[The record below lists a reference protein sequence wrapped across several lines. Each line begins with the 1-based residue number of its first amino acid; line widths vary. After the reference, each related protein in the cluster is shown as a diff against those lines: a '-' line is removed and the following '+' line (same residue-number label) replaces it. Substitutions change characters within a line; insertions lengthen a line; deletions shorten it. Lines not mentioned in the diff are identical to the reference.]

1 LDSDVSETPVNLREA
16 EGEVRATAYD
26 AARLVAAMPRLLL
39 EARRVAISVYH
50 GIHGRRR
57 AGPGEN
63 FWQYRRFVDGEP
75 ASRVDWRRSAR
86 DDLLFV
92 REREWEAA
100 HTIWIWPDCSPSMVF
115 TSSDKIQPKRD
126 RALILAFALGELL
139 VRGGERVGIPGIMR
153 PTASRAVID
162 RMADTLVHF
171 AGETQSL
178 PPPFHP
184 GSRDEVVI
192 LGDLWSPT
200 PQVTGLI
207 AALGANGAGGHVV
220 QIVDQAE
227 ETFPYSGRIEFEE
240 PEGAG
245 SITVGRA
252 EAWAADYIQRV
263 ALHRGEI
270 RAAAARCGWSFAIHR
285 TARPASELLLALHAR
300 MSASPG
306 ALPRMQAAAGLVEE
320 AAA

>member
-1 LDSDVSETPVNLREA
+1 MRDA
-16 EGEVRATAYD
+16 EVPVRANAYE
-26 AARLVAAMPRLLL
+26 AAQLVAAMPRLVL

-115 TSSDKIQPKRD
+115 ASADNLPPKRE
-126 RALILAFALGELL
+126 RALVLAFALGELL
-139 VRGGERVGIPGIMR
+139 VRGGERVGIPGVMR
-153 PTASRAVID
+153 PTASRAVIE
-162 RMADTLVHF
+162 RMADSIVHF
-171 AGETQSL
+171 AGEPQSL
-178 PPPFHP
+178 PPAFNP
-184 GSRDEVVI
+184 GTRDEVVL

-200 PQVTGLI
+200 LEVT
-207 AALGANGAGGHVV
+207 AAITRLSANGAGGHVV
-220 QIVDQAE
+220 QIVDPAE

-252 EAWAADYIQRV
+252 EAWAADYVERV
-263 ALHRGEI
+263 AHHRTEI
-270 RAAAARCGWSFAIHR
+270 RTAAARGAWSFAIHR
-285 TARPASELLLALHAR
+285 THRPASELLLSLHAR
-300 MSASPG
+300 MSASPD
-306 ALPRMQAAAGLVEE
+306 AFPRLQAAARTSDE

>member
-1 LDSDVSETPVNLREA
+1 MREA
-16 EGEVRATAYD
+16 EGEVRTTAYH
-26 AARLVAAMPRLLL
+26 AAHLIAAMPRLVL
-39 EARRVAISVYH
+39 EARRVAASVYH

-75 ASRVDWRRSAR
+75 ANRVDWRRSAR

-115 TSSDKIQPKRD
+115 TSRRNSPTKRD
-126 RALILAFALGELL
+126 RALVLAFALGELL

-153 PTASRAVID
+153 PTASRAVIE
-162 RMADTLVHF
+162 RMADTIVHF
-171 AGETQSL
+171 AGDPQSL

-184 GSRDEVVI
+184 GSRDEVVL

-200 PQVTGLI
+200 PKVTSTI
-207 AALGANGAGGHVV
+207 ATLGANGAGGHVI
-220 QIVDQAE
+220 QIVDEAE

-245 SITVGRA
+245 SITLGRA
-252 EAWAADYIQRV
+252 EAWAADYIERV
-263 ALHRGEI
+263 ARHRAAI
-270 RAAAARCGWSFAIHR
+270 RAEAVRLAWHFAIHR
-285 TARPASELLLALHAR
+285 TNRPASELLLALHTR
-300 MSASPG
+300 MSASPDSF
-306 ALPRMQAAAGLVEE
+306 PRRQIAAARAEGV
-320 AAA
+320 AA

>member
-1 LDSDVSETPVNLREA
+1 MREA
-16 EGEVRATAYD
+16 EGEVRTTAFD
-26 AARLVAAMPRLLL
+26 AAHLVAAMPRLIL
-39 EARRVAISVYH
+39 EARRVAVSVFH

-75 ASRVDWRRSAR
+75 AGRVDWRRSAR

-115 TSSDKIQPKRD
+115 ASSRGDPTKRD
-126 RALILAFALGELL
+126 RALVLAFALGELL

-153 PTASRAVID
+153 PTASRAVIE
-162 RMADTLVHF
+162 RMADTIVHF
-171 AGETQSL
+171 AGEPPSL
-178 PPPFHP
+178 PPPFRP
-184 GSRDEVVI
+184 GSRDEVV
-192 LGDLWSPT
+192 LLSDFWSPT
-200 PQVTGLI
+200 SEVTGTI
-207 AALGANGAGGHVV
+207 AVLGGGGAGGHAI
-220 QIVDQAE
+220 QIVDEVE

-252 EAWAADYIQRV
+252 EVWAADYIERV
-263 ALHRGEI
+263 ARHRAAI
-270 RAAAARCGWSFAIHR
+270 RAESARRGWSFAIHR
-285 TARPASELLLALHAR
+285 TNRPASELLLSLHAQ
-300 MSASPG
+300 MSASPDSFPHRKPG
-306 ALPRMQAAAGLVEE
+306 QSAEE

>member
-1 LDSDVSETPVNLREA
+1 VRNAATMREA
-16 EGEVRATAYD
+16 EGEVRTTAFD
-26 AARLVAAMPRLLL
+26 AAHLVAAMPRLIL
-39 EARRVAISVYH
+39 EARRVAVSVFH

-75 ASRVDWRRSAR
+75 AGRVDWRRSAR

-115 TSSDKIQPKRD
+115 TSLRDGPTKRD
-126 RALILAFALGELL
+126 RALVLAFALGELL

-153 PTASRAVID
+153 PTASRAVIE
-162 RMADTLVHF
+162 RMADTIVHF
-171 AGETQSL
+171 AGEPPSL
-178 PPPFHP
+178 PPPFRP
-184 GSRDEVVI
+184 GSRDEVV
-192 LGDLWSPT
+192 LLSDFWSPT
-200 PQVTGLI
+200 SEVVGSI
-207 AALGANGAGGHVV
+207 AALGGNGSGGHAI
-220 QIVDQAE
+220 QIVDEAE

-252 EAWAADYIQRV
+252 EVWAADYIERV
-263 ALHRGEI
+263 ARHRAAI
-270 RAAAARCGWSFAIHR
+270 RAESARRGWSFAIHR
-285 TARPASELLLALHAR
+285 TNRPASELLLSLHAQ
-300 MSASPG
+300 MSASPDSFPHRKPG
-306 ALPRMQAAAGLVEE
+306 GNAEGAAA
-320 AAA
+320 